1 MLNNKIR
8 RALLVMSSL
17 LVLIGILMTGWIHI
31 KKKDKDVI
39 KVQLS
44 NGKTEVVSF
53 DALSLLPGGSCEY
66 TIKLKNDGF
75 PEYDVTLDFVDVDEE
90 KTLKNYAYVKIIAN
104 GTVVCDE
111 LLAKVFERDN
121 IVLHVNDD
129 KGINTEL
136 TVVYYLPL
144 EVGNEAKNAEAV
156 FEVLLTASNE

>member
-75 PEYDVTLDFVDVDEE
+75 PKYDVTLDFVDVDEE